1 MRLSGRVFRDP
12 LLRFGAAALAI
23 AMLFAAAV
31 AAYALLRE
39 RPAEAADR
47 EVEAAA
53 SSEPLVRS
61 DPGIEPLKEPTVA
74 LPEIEEP
81 EPRSEAEPQP
91 EPQPEPEPEPRPRME
106 PQTEPAPEPLPEPK
120 PWPEP
125 EPVPHAR
132 PNPDPRPEPE
142 PEPEPRGL
150 PLQEADWPMPTD
162 EQVEATREPRRYDL
176 PSGAMMGL
184 SVPSIGLHD
193 VPVLRSN
200 TQGALDNGVIHARG
214 TSMPWS
220 GTPER
225 NVYLAGHRLGWPGT
239 GSHLVFYR
247 LGELGRGDQISL
259 KGRDGGRYAYRV
271 TDAFVVSPG
280 DTWVM
285 GRIRGRDMLTL
296 QTCTP
301 IPGFQKRLIVRA
313 ERV

>member
-1 MRLSGRVFRDP
+1 VRLPGRAFEDP
-12 LLRFGAAALAI
+12 LLRFGAAAIALALI
-23 AMLFAAAV
+23 FAATV

-39 RPAEAADR
+39 NPAEAADQ
-47 EVEAAA
+47 EVKTSLS

-61 DPGIEPLKEPTVA
+61 DPGIEAWVEEDVPP
-74 LPEIEEP
+74 PRMEP
-81 EPRSEAEPQP
+81 EPEPQPQPAPEPEPEPVASDQP
-91 EPQPEPEPEPRPRME
+91 EPQPEARP
-106 PQTEPAPEPLPEPK
+106 EPAPEPLPEPK
-120 PWPEP
+120 PRAEP
-125 EPVPHAR
+125 EADPEAR
-132 PNPDPRPEPE
+132 TSPDPRPEPE
-142 PEPEPRGL
+142 PRSLPAPEG
-150 PLQEADWPMPTD
+150 DWPMPTG
-162 EQVEATREPRRYDL
+162 EQIESTREPRRYDL
-176 PSGAMMGL
+176 PSGAALGL
-184 SVPSIGLHD
+184 TIGSIGLYD

-220 GTPER
+220 PTPER

-247 LGELGRGDQISL
+247 LGELEKGDEISV
-259 KGRDGGRYAYRV
+259 KGRDGRNYEYRV
-271 TDAFVVSPG
+271 TDAFVVNPD

>member
-1 MRLSGRVFRDP
+1 MRLPGRAFEDP
-12 LLRFGAAALAI
+12 LLRFGAAALAL
-23 AMLFAAAV
+23 ALLFAAAV

-47 EVEAAA
+47 TVKAAA
-53 SSEPLVRS
+53 TSEPLVRS
-61 DPGIEPLKEPTVA
+61 DPGVEPWVEEDVPPPRV
-74 LPEIEEP
+74 EP
-81 EPRSEAEPQP
+81 EPDPEPPASDPPPLPEATPVPEPRPEPKPQPEPVERVAEASAPEPRPETEPQP
-91 EPQPEPEPEPRPRME
+91 EPR
-106 PQTEPAPEPLPEPK
+106 TLP
-120 PWPEP
+120 
-125 EPVPHAR
+125 V
-132 PNPDPRPEPE
+132 
-142 PEPEPRGL
+142 
-150 PLQEADWPMPTD
+150 QEAEWPMPTD
-162 EQVEATREPRRYDL
+162 EQIESTREPRRYDL
-176 PSGAMMGL
+176 PDGAALGL
-184 SVPSIGLHD
+184 TIGSIGLYD

-200 TQGALDNGVIHARG
+200 TQSALDNGVIHARG

-247 LGELGRGDQISL
+247 LGELDKGDEISL
-259 KGRDGGRYAYRV
+259 KSRSGGRYVYRV
-271 TDAFVVSPG
+271 TDAFVVNPD

-285 GRIRGRDMLTL
+285 GRVRGRDMLTL

>member
-1 MRLSGRVFRDP
+1 MWPPGRTRRFPFDP
-12 LLRFGAAALAI
+12 LFTVGLMAMAVAL
-23 AMLFAAAV
+23 LCVAAV
-31 AAYALLRE
+31 AAYALFPGTPGAAKAG
-39 RPAEAADR
+39 PAVRAQ
-47 EVEAAA
+47 V
-53 SSEPLVRS
+53 SEPLVRS
-61 DPGIEPLKEPTVA
+61 DPGVDPWV
-74 LPEIEEP
+74 EEDVP
-81 EPRSEAEPQP
+81 P
-91 EPQPEPEPEPRPRME
+91 PRME
-106 PQTEPAPEPLPEPK
+106 PEPAPEPVAYDPPAPRPEPRPEPK
-120 PWPEP
+120 
-125 EPVPHAR
+125 
-132 PNPDPRPEPE
+132 PRPEPE
-142 PEPEPRGL
+142 PIERAAEASAPEPQRERPERQTL
-150 PLQEADWPMPTD
+150 PAGDGDWPMPTD
-162 EQVEATREPRRYDL
+162 EQVETTREPRRYDL
-176 PSGAMMGL
+176 PRGAMLGL
-184 SVPSIGLHD
+184 SVPSIGLYD

-247 LGELGRGDQISL
+247 LGELGKGDQISL

-271 TDAFVVSPG
+271 TAAFVVDPD

>member
-1 MRLSGRVFRDP
+1 LRLPGRAFEDP
-12 LLRFGAAALAI
+12 LLRFGAAALAL
-23 AMLFAAAV
+23 ALLFAAAV

-47 EVEAAA
+47 TVKAAA
-53 SSEPLVRS
+53 TSEPLVRS
-61 DPGIEPLKEPTVA
+61 DPGVEPWVEEDVPPPRV
-74 LPEIEEP
+74 EP
-81 EPRSEAEPQP
+81 EPDPEPPASDPPPLPEATPVPEPRPEPKPQPEPVERVAEASAPEPRPETEPQP
-91 EPQPEPEPEPRPRME
+91 EPR
-106 PQTEPAPEPLPEPK
+106 TLP
-120 PWPEP
+120 
-125 EPVPHAR
+125 V
-132 PNPDPRPEPE
+132 
-142 PEPEPRGL
+142 
-150 PLQEADWPMPTD
+150 QEAEWPMPTD
-162 EQVEATREPRRYDL
+162 EQIESTREPRRYDL
-176 PSGAMMGL
+176 PDGAALGL
-184 SVPSIGLHD
+184 TIGSIGLYD

-247 LGELGRGDQISL
+247 LNELGKGDLISL
-259 KGRDGGRYAYRV
+259 KGRDGGTYRYEV
-271 TDAFVVSPG
+271 TEAFVVSPD

>member
-1 MRLSGRVFRDP
+1 MRLPGRSFEDP
-12 LLRFGAAALAI
+12 LLRFGAAALVLAL
-23 AMLFAAAV
+23 LFAAVV
-31 AAYALLRE
+31 AAYALLKE
-39 RPAEAADR
+39 SPAEAADR
-47 EVEAAA
+47 AVKAA
-53 SSEPLVRS
+53 SSPEPLVRS
-61 DPGIEPLKEPTVA
+61 DPGVDPWV
-74 LPEIEEP
+74 EEDVP
-81 EPRSEAEPQP
+81 PPRI
-91 EPQPEPEPEPRPRME
+91 EPEPEPQPRPDPE
-106 PQTEPAPEPLPEPK
+106 PDPAMSNQPDPQPQPEARSEPAPEPLPEPK
-120 PWPEP
+120 PQAEPVPVEQEAEAPAPEP
-125 EPVPHAR
+125 ES
-132 PNPDPRPEPE
+132 
-142 PEPEPRGL
+142 EPRAL
-150 PLQEADWPMPTD
+150 PAGEGDWPMPT
-162 EQVEATREPRRYDL
+162 EGQIEATQEPRRYDL
-176 PSGAMMGL
+176 PDGAVLGLTIGSMGL
-184 SVPSIGLHD
+184 YD

-259 KGRDGGRYAYRV
+259 KGRDGRTYYYEV
-271 TDAFVVSPG
+271 TEAFVVSPD

-285 GRIRGRDMLTL
+285 GRVRGKDMLTL

>member
-1 MRLSGRVFRDP
+1 MRLPGGASGDP
-12 LLRFGAAALAI
+12 LLRFGAAVLALAI
-23 AMLFAAAV
+23 VFAAAV

-39 RPAEAADR
+39 NPAKAANGA
-47 EVEAAA
+47 VKASAT

-61 DPGIEPLKEPTVA
+61 DPGIEPWV
-74 LPEIEEP
+74 EEDVP
-81 EPRSEAEPQP
+81 P
-91 EPQPEPEPEPRPRME
+91 PRME
-106 PQTEPAPEPLPEPK
+106 PEP
-120 PWPEP
+120 
-125 EPVPHAR
+125 
-132 PNPDPRPEPE
+132 
-142 PEPEPRGL
+142 
-150 PLQEADWPMPTD
+150 Q
-162 EQVEATREPRRYDL
+162 PRRYDL
-176 PSGAMMGL
+176 PSGAALGL
-184 SVPSIGLHD
+184 TIGSIGLYD

-200 TQGALDNGVIHARG
+200 TQGALDNGVVHARG

-247 LGELGRGDQISL
+247 LDELSRGDEISL
-259 KGRDGGRYAYRV
+259 KGRDGGRYVYRV
-271 TDAFVVSPG
+271 TESFVVSPD

>member
-1 MRLSGRVFRDP
+1 MRLAGRDSEDP

-23 AMLFAAAV
+23 ALLFAAAV
-31 AAYALLRE
+31 VAYALLRE
-39 RPAEAADR
+39 DPAEAADQ

-53 SSEPLVRS
+53 SPEPLVRS
-61 DPGIEPLKEPTVA
+61 DPGIEAWV
-74 LPEIEEP
+74 EEDVP
-81 EPRSEAEPQP
+81 S
-91 EPQPEPEPEPRPRME
+91 PRME
-106 PQTEPAPEPLPEPK
+106 PEPLPEPK
-120 PWPEP
+120 PRAAPEAVP
-125 EPVPHAR
+125 EAR
-132 PNPDPRPEPE
+132 ANPDPRPEPE
-142 PEPEPRGL
+142 AQTL
-150 PLQEADWPMPTD
+150 PVQEANWPMPTG
-162 EQVEATREPRRYDL
+162 EQVESTREPRRYDL
-176 PSGAMMGL
+176 PGGAALGL
-184 SVPSIGLHD
+184 TIGSIGLYD

-247 LGELGRGDQISL
+247 LGELSRGDEISL

-271 TDAFVVSPG
+271 TESFVVSPE

>member
-1 MRLSGRVFRDP
+1 LRLPGRAFEDP
-12 LLRFGAAALAI
+12 LLRFGAAALAL
-23 AMLFAAAV
+23 ALLFAAAV

-47 EVEAAA
+47 TVKAAA
-53 SSEPLVRS
+53 TSEPLVRS
-61 DPGIEPLKEPTVA
+61 DPGVEPWVEEDVPPPRV
-74 LPEIEEP
+74 EP
-81 EPRSEAEPQP
+81 EPDPEPPASDPPPLPEATPVPEPRPEPKPQPEPVERVAEASAPEPRPETEPQP
-91 EPQPEPEPEPRPRME
+91 EPR
-106 PQTEPAPEPLPEPK
+106 TLP
-120 PWPEP
+120 
-125 EPVPHAR
+125 V
-132 PNPDPRPEPE
+132 
-142 PEPEPRGL
+142 
-150 PLQEADWPMPTD
+150 QEAEWPMPTD
-162 EQVEATREPRRYDL
+162 EQIESTREPRRYDL
-176 PSGAMMGL
+176 PDGAALGL
-184 SVPSIGLHD
+184 TIGSIGLYD

-247 LGELGRGDQISL
+247 LNELGKGDLISL
-259 KGRDGGRYAYRV
+259 KSRDGGTYRYEV
-271 TDAFVVSPG
+271 TEAFVVSPD